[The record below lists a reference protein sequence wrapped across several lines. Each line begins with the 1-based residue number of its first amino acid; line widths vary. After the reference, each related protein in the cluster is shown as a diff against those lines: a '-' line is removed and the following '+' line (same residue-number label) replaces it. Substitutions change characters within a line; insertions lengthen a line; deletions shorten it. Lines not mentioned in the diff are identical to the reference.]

1 MLSLCV
7 LTFIRNSIIFQIWHH
22 WSVPNIVWSYSN
34 VNPMKCGNCS
44 HKISV
49 IHRTELENVWNEYFC
64 VYSELFSTT
73 TGLKGFNNKSMHC
86 INKADCCTLALT
98 FLLSPPLSDSSSR
111 GLSDGGVWGCLQ
123 SQGAEGGSS
132 GWDGAM
138 GWHPHSPPC
147 AGTQPQDLG
156 FSQRAARVGSDL
168 TYSSLIL
175 LFWARRQN
183 CCSLWTVLSL
193 AWWWIIFYFY
203 ESANH

>member
-1 MLSLCV
+1 MQICCHSAFSL
-7 LTFIRNSIIFQIWHH
+7 LLETQLYFKFDIIGPCQI
-22 WSVPNIVWSYSN
+22 SE
-34 VNPMKCGNCS
+34 
-44 HKISV
+44 V
-49 IHRTELENVWNEYFC
+49 IHMWILWNVEIALTNSQLFIAQNWRLFETNIA

-73 TGLKGFNNKSMHC
+73 TGLKWFNNKSVHC
-86 INKADCCTLALT
+86 INKTDCCTLALT
-98 FLLSPPLSDSSSR
+98 FLLSLLLSDSSSR

-175 LFWARRQN
+175 LFWTCR
-183 CCSLWTVLSL
+183 
-193 AWWWIIFYFY
+193 
-203 ESANH
+203 